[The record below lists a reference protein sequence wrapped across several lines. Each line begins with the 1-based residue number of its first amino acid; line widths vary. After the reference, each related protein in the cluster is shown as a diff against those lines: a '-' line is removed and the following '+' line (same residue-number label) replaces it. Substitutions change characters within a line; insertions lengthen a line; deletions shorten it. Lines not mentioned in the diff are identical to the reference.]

1 MTINLFWMAKWAI
14 LLGLLFGG
22 AGSAQ
27 PVERVGLEELLAR
40 QERQER
46 AIYWVGLASGMAL
59 LISLGLVVLRWRL
72 GTVQARR
79 FVLRDAKR
87 QLVAQ
92 LAAGY
97 NGGELELRDAEGE
110 IPAVLGDGLRLLDG
124 EGQVRA
130 GLRLGEDGAPFLEL
144 YDERGEVRAGF
155 SLSEDGAGSLAFYDE
170 TGQPRAGLG
179 SGQTGAMRLSF
190 LDAAGHV
197 RW

>member
-130 GLRLGEDGAPFLEL
+130 GLRLGEDGA
-144 YDERGEVRAGF
+144 
-155 SLSEDGAGSLAFYDE
+155 GSLAFYDE